1 MNTACKLCTAN
12 LLGSCFLEEDECR
25 LYVVACGQSAYWPAG
40 CASEGPANEAWPC
53 HMTSPCRGGFER
65 VLYGW
70 GKNAPAMSL
79 PTGVGYGVGPGSAM
93 QSLVLQVCHTTL
105 LHATILLQNTLSALS
120 GAQASASVTYVNSQS
135 CTGPICIPI
144 SN

>member
-1 MNTACKLCTAN
+1 MHDSCSLEDDDCPLC
-12 LLGSCFLEEDECR
+12 
-25 LYVVACGQSAYWPAG
+25 VVACGQSAYWPAG

-93 QSLVLQVCHTTL
+93 QSLVLQVCHAET
-105 LHATILLQNTLSALS
+105 AACNILLQITLSVQCSTCLWYTPRGS
-120 GAQASASVTYVNSQS
+120 YKHLQA
-135 CTGPICIPI
+135 
-144 SN
+144 